1 MSVSLGLSTRFWPY
15 REPFVLSRGT
25 LLGEDTIQVRLTDEQ
40 GRVGRGEAVGVT
52 YGGETP
58 TTMGTQLETLRATI
72 EAGVSRIELLDLL
85 PHGGARAALD
95 SALWD
100 LEAKRGGPDP
110 FRAAGLAPE
119 PVTTMCSIGVKTVE
133 GYAAAAFALA
143 DYNIIKVKVDGR
155 DPLPGIEAVHRAAPR
170 AQLLIDPNQGWTV
183 EQLMALAPR
192 LPELNVILL
201 EQPIPV
207 GAERGLDGWVSPVPL
222 CADEL
227 IDTAADLA
235 KACGRFDVINIKLDK
250 AGGLTSAL
258 RLADAVQALGMD
270 LMVGCMM
277 GSSLSMA
284 PAMVLAQ
291 RARFVDL
298 DGPLLHAEDVENGF
312 AYANGFVAQPHRP
325 RLWG

>member
-25 LLGEDTIQVRLTDEQ
+25 LLGEDTIQVRLTNGE

-58 TTMGTQLETLRATI
+58 TTMAAQLEALRGRI
-72 EAGVSRIELLDLL
+72 EAGVSRVALLDLL

-110 FRAAGLAPE
+110 FRAAGVAPN

-133 GYAAAAFALA
+133 GYAKSAAALA
-143 DYNIIKVKVDGR
+143 DYAIIKIKVDGR

-170 AQLLIDPNQGWTV
+170 AQLLVDPNQGWSID
-183 EQLMALAPR
+183 QLKALAPR
-192 LPELNVILL
+192 LPALNVILL

-207 GAERGLDGWVSPVPL
+207 GDEPDLDGWVSPVPL

-235 KACGRFDVINIKLDK
+235 KAQGRFEVINIKLDK
-250 AGGLTSAL
+250 AGGLTAAL
-258 RLADAVQALGMD
+258 RLADAVQTAGMQ

-312 AYANGFVAQPHRP
+312 VYEAGRIDQPHRP